1 MKRQLTEAER
11 ERIEKNRRE
20 ALMRRRRAMESE
32 KNNGSMRSQTS
43 NAVVDQGQRRE
54 LAGANRER
62 MERNRQEPL
71 DRGQLST
78 GVAGNSQSLPQQTN
92 TAFGNRCQRNLPRT
106 TSASSGLL
114 SQILRG
120 SASKSTNV
128 NTNPVAQKRS
138 TPMLTAP
145 STTAQNVVRPA
156 RMPSFGRKSKL
167 RAVCVLV
174 SREEFEVR
182 ARYHEGL
189 VLVFKSMPTRIYDE
203 KTKIWRFHLSDYRGF
218 LRKAFAIDDIQLVG
232 LSSAVVTV
240 FKEKIDSVKSTS
252 GQNEIRLE
260 DWIPRHLIDSLM
272 DFQREGVR
280 FALKHEGRVL
290 LADDMGLGKTVQALA
305 VAAAYRSEWP
315 LLVVAPLSLRWA
327 WREAALRWL
336 GPPPLSL
343 SRADIHV
350 VASLTDALDSIQ
362 HQQHRKLVTIFTYDL
377 LSRYAESLGRTVSS
391 FEVVIMDESHHL
403 KNLRTSRT
411 KSALPILQAAKR
423 VILLTGTP
431 ALSRPLELYPQIIG
445 IRPNLFRGGFHEFGL
460 RYCAAK
466 ERTWGWDYSGCSNLQ
481 ELHILLQETIMIR
494 RVKSEVLGQLPPKF
508 RQVVILDPDLVKKT
522 PNGKNQRLENLASLD
537 LNGVEKH
544 GEMLRFFMQTCQA
557 KIPAVSQ
564 YITDLLEEDRK
575 FILYAHH
582 QEMLDAITRVM
593 ESKHIEYIR
602 IDGKTPSEQRR
613 ASCERF
619 QNQSACR
626 VALLSIT
633 TASTGLNLTA
643 ANLVVFAELFWNP
656 GVLVQAE
663 DRAHRI
669 GQQDPVNIHYLLAS
683 GTVDDQLWALVKNKL
698 EVLSQVGL
706 NQESFDDVDL
716 SRAKPLASSLA
727 SKIDQFF
734 TSMNDSTTASQSIK
748 ENLQPEEEIKSSDA
762 TPQKDEKA
770 SENELSSAQKKP
782 RISSLLPPVSSPPS
796 CADDGCGGGRGSQI
810 LVPDSPLLLT
820 LETTESLEDGA
831 DELLRN
837 VLEAAV
843 LGESFEL

>member
-1 MKRQLTEAER
+1 M
-11 ERIEKNRRE
+11 
-20 ALMRRRRAMESE
+20 
-32 KNNGSMRSQTS
+32 
-43 NAVVDQGQRRE
+43 
-54 LAGANRER
+54 
-62 MERNRQEPL
+62 
-71 DRGQLST
+71 
-78 GVAGNSQSLPQQTN
+78 
-92 TAFGNRCQRNLPRT
+92 
-106 TSASSGLL
+106 
-114 SQILRG
+114 
-120 SASKSTNV
+120 
-128 NTNPVAQKRS
+128 
-138 TPMLTAP
+138 
-145 STTAQNVVRPA
+145 
-156 RMPSFGRKSKL
+156 
-167 RAVCVLV
+167 
-174 SREEFEVR
+174 
-182 ARYHEGL
+182 
-189 VLVFKSMPTRIYDE
+189 
-203 KTKIWRFHLSDYRGF
+203 
-218 LRKAFAIDDIQLVG
+218 
-232 LSSAVVTV
+232 TV